1 MKNIYLGRIIK
12 SLFGLITLL
21 LIVIKTNTKIIFIP
35 FIICFITYLLEN
47 ICLYLNKKKEAN
59 LFHKLFIYGFLIFIV
74 GFLIFACYYA
84 LSTRSYTLFIP
95 ITIFLIVTLLIINKL
110 TNKIDLSFLLY
121 FIPIII
127 IAISI
132 IAGIY
137 ILIMGFKNND
147 FMIIYMGL
155 FFILVSS
162 TFILGG
168 LYILGYLKEIFLRI
182 YISLLITVIGF
193 ITIFIIPEINLW
205 ILVPIIMI
213 IVGIISLIKTF
224 KPEE

>member
-12 SLFGLITLL
+12 SLFSLITLL

-35 FIICFITYLLEN
+35 FIICFIAYLLEN
-47 ICLYLNKKKEAN
+47 ICLYLNKRNKAN
-59 LFHKLFIYGFLIFIV
+59 LFHKLFIYGFLIYIV

-95 ITIFLIVTLLIINKL
+95 ITIFLIVTLLI
-110 TNKIDLSFLLY
+110 TNKIIKTDLSFLVY
-121 FIPIII
+121 IIPIII
-127 IAISI
+127 IIMSI

-137 ILIMGFKNND
+137 VLIIGFKNNNL
-147 FMIIYMGL
+147 MTIYLGL

-168 LYILGYLKEIFLRI
+168 LYILGYLKEILLKI
-182 YISLLITVIGF
+182 YISLLIIIIGF
-193 ITIFIIPEINLW
+193 ITIFIMSEINLW
-205 ILVPIIMI
+205 ILVPVIMI
-213 IVGIISLIKTF
+213 ITGIISLIKAF